1 MIMGSTYRRP
11 ILVGL
16 LDRDFVK
23 DWKQDS
29 TFNEMA
35 SSREYESIWAGS
47 VVDAFFD
54 PEMFDRNRVLK

>member
-1 MIMGSTYRRP
+1 MIMGGTYRIP

-23 DWKQDS
+23 DLKQDS

-35 SSREYESIWAGS
+35 FSREYK
-47 VVDAFFD
+47 
-54 PEMFDRNRVLK
+54 NCTL

>member
-1 MIMGSTYRRP
+1 MGGTYRIP
-11 ILVGL
+11 IFVGL

-23 DWKQDS
+23 DLKQDS

-35 SSREYESIWAGS
+35 FSCLYESIWAGS
-47 VVDAFFD
+47 VADAFFD